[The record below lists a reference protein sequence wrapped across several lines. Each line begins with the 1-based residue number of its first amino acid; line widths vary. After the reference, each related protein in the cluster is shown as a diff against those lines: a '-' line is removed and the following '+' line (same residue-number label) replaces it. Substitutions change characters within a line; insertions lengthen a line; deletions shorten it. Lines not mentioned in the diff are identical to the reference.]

1 MVAVGLVDSKAIWYL
16 MRSSGVVTLALLTGV
31 MVLGI
36 ATANRSRLGRAPRFV
51 TAGVHRSIAL
61 LAVVFVG
68 IHVVTAV
75 VDPYAMVGVVS
86 VFVPFAG
93 ASNALWVG
101 LGALSLDVV
110 VALIISSLLR
120 HRFRPRLWRGIH
132 WLAYLS
138 WPVAFAHSL
147 GMGSDASAL
156 WLRAVAG
163 GCAAAVVAVV
173 LWRLKRLEPQ
183 PVPVSLEVPA

>member
-1 MVAVGLVDSKAIWYL
+1 PRGDVGRLVMVAVGLVDSKAIWYL

-75 VDPYAMVGVVS
+75 VDPYARSEEHTSELQSPYDLVCR
-86 VFVPFAG
+86 
-93 ASNALWVG
+93 
-101 LGALSLDVV
+101 
-110 VALIISSLLR
+110 LL
-120 HRFRPRLWRGIH
+120 
-132 WLAYLS
+132 
-138 WPVAFAHSL
+138 
-147 GMGSDASAL
+147 
-156 WLRAVAG
+156 
-163 GCAAAVVAVV
+163 
-173 LWRLKRLEPQ
+173 LEKKKKKNNKINT
-183 PVPVSLEVPA
+183 